1 MNRKVGVDQILSNNL
16 VMTNW
21 RVSRRNKPACDDKLE
36 SSRRNK
42 LLKMVLKL
50 ADNKLRNLRRNMLMK
65 MVLRQKVKKRAFRQ
79 LEEP

>member
-21 RVSRRNKPACDDKLE
+21 RVSRRNKPAFDDKLE

-50 ADNKLRNLRRNMLMK
+50 TDNKLRNLRRNMLMK

>member
-1 MNRKVGVDQILSNNL
+1 
-16 VMTNW
+16 MTNW

-65 MVLRQKVKKRAFRQ
+65 NGPKTEDQKKSIQAA
-79 LEEP
+79 

>member
-1 MNRKVGVDQILSNNL
+1 
-16 VMTNW
+16 MTNW

-50 ADNKLRNLRRNMLMK
+50 TDNKLRNLRRNMLMK
-65 MVLRQKVKKRAFRQ
+65 NGPKTEGQKKSIQAA
-79 LEEP
+79 

>member
-1 MNRKVGVDQILSNNL
+1 
-16 VMTNW
+16 MTNW
-21 RVSRRNKPACDDKLE
+21 RVSRRNKPAACDDKLE

-65 MVLRQKVKKRAFRQ
+65 NGPKTEDQKKSIQAA
-79 LEEP
+79 